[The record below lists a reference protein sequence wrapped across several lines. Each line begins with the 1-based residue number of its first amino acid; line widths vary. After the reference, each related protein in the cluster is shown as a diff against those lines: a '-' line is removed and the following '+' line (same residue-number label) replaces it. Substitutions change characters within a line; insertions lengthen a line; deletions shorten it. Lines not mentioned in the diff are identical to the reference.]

1 MIALNKTSFSK
12 IEDFTQGL
20 LEVDTTTPTF
30 PSGGIPLY
38 TQGNKAYL
46 DTSDSH
52 SIVFGAT
59 GSKKTRLFVMP
70 TVEII
75 YRSGEAFVVTD
86 PKGEIYLKTKESAK
100 AYGYHTVCIDLRNL
114 KASHCWNPFQL
125 PYELYHD
132 GNKGKALEMLTEL
145 SRHIIGDTGEEF
157 WTNAGIDM
165 LLGFMLLLFLNNTKE
180 DCTLRNL
187 LQLWN
192 RYSENQRSF
201 REDLRYER
209 LKTDEITQ
217 CKLRMIYNNSDK
229 TVGSA
234 EAIVSTGL
242 NKLVINDDLTDL
254 LSTNSF
260 NLFDLANKKVGIYL
274 IIPDENTSSHF
285 VASLF
290 ISQLYEVMIQVA
302 QKSSKCALDVR
313 MNFIIDEF
321 ANLPK
326 LEGIETMI
334 TASRSRNIRFALI
347 VQGLTQLKQK
357 YDETAN
363 TLCGNCNN
371 WIYLYSKDYELLHTI
386 SRLCGEV
393 IYDTKTTMPLL
404 SEFDLQH
411 LSKEKG
417 EVLILAGRKH
427 PFLSHLTDIDDY
439 TFCMECSE
447 SEPEP
452 AEDDLDKKADTD
464 SSAIIADTVT
474 GSFADSLEDSL
485 TVSSVEP
492 VKDHTEGLDP
502 DFDKIGKE
510 VFRVLHPELCKPVPG
525 PASNFSDFN
534 PARFSPHKP
543 TTLFDALIYNKPQNT
558 IRSWTF
564 GDEPRRWVVAVYDG
578 VIIGQVTPPERDV
591 YAPDIYA
598 TLIRHFKGEIL
609 KESMLLKDFEFYH
622 TDMKYKNEFD
632 TYLNNHPEAV
642 YLRLDEMEHPEDFV
656 KIDKVSLN
664 RKKKPVKAKMNNQK
678 QHINLADLFTLPEE
692 DFNNPTHRLQ
702 DPENTS
708 EKREQTEEDNDET

>member
-12 IEDFTQGL
+12 TEDFIRGL
-20 LEVDTTTPTF
+20 QEIDMDSPNFPT
-30 PSGGIPLY
+30 GGMPLY
-38 TQGNKAYL
+38 TEGNKAYL

-70 TVEII
+70 TVEIL
-75 YRSGEAFVVTD
+75 YRSGESFVVTD

-100 AYGYHTVCIDLRNL
+100 AYNYRTLCIDLRHL
-114 KASHCWNPFQL
+114 KQSHSWNPFQL
-125 PYELYHD
+125 PYELYHN

-157 WTNAGIDM
+157 WTNTGIDM
-165 LLGFMLLLFLNNTKE
+165 LLGFMLLLMLNNSKE

-187 LQLWN
+187 LTLWN
-192 RYSENQRSF
+192 RYSENQRGF
-201 REDLRYER
+201 AEDLRYER

-217 CKLRMIYNNSDK
+217 CKLRMIYNKADK
-229 TVGSA
+229 TVGST

-242 NKLVINDDLTDL
+242 NKLIINDDLTDL

-260 NLFDLANKKVGIYL
+260 NLFDLANQKVGIYL

-347 VQGLTQLKQK
+347 AQGLTQLKEK

-386 SRLCGEV
+386 SNLCGEV
-393 IYDTKTTMPLL
+393 IYDNKTTMPLM

-439 TFCMECSE
+439 PFYREHSA
-447 SEPEP
+447 PEP
-452 AEDDLDKKADTD
+452 NQTQAAPEGKNDADSAEVPTDIVTD
-464 SSAIIADTVT
+464 SGAASP
-474 GSFADSLEDSL
+474 EDSL
-485 TVSSVEP
+485 TGSSAEP
-492 VKDHTEGLDP
+492 VIDHTDGLDP
-502 DFDKIGKE
+502 DFDKIGKD

-525 PASNFSDFN
+525 PASNFSDLN

-543 TTLFDALIYNKPQNT
+543 TTLFDALIYGKTQNT
-558 IRSWTF
+558 LRSWTLD
-564 GDEPRRWVVAVYDG
+564 DEPRRWVVVLYDG
-578 VIIGQVTPPERDV
+578 VIIGQATPPECEV
-591 YAPDIYA
+591 YAPDIYEK
-598 TLIRHFKGEIL
+598 LIHHFTSEVLSK
-609 KESMLLKDFEFYH
+609 SMLQKDFKFYH
-622 TDMKYKNEFD
+622 ADMKYKKEFD

-656 KIDKVSLN
+656 KIDKVPVN
-664 RKKKPVKAKMNNQK
+664 RKKKPVL
-678 QHINLADLFTLPEE
+678 HLP
-692 DFNNPTHRLQ
+692 
-702 DPENTS
+702 DPDNTS
-708 EKREQTEEDNDET
+708 ENIEQTEEDNDET

>member
-30 PSGGIPLY
+30 PSGGLPLY

-70 TVEII
+70 SVEIL
-75 YRSGEAFVVTD
+75 YRSGESFVVTD

-100 AYGYHTVCIDLRNL
+100 AYNYRTLCIDLRNL

-125 PYELYHD
+125 PYELYHS

-145 SRHIIGDTGEEF
+145 SRHIIGDVGEPF
-157 WTNAGIDM
+157 WTNTGIDL
-165 LLGFMLLLFLNNTKE
+165 LLGFMLLLFLNNSKE

-187 LQLWN
+187 LALWN
-192 RYSENQRSF
+192 RYTENQRGF
-201 REDLRYER
+201 REDLRYDR

-217 CKLRMIYNNSDK
+217 CKLRMVYNSADK

-242 NKLVINDDLTDL
+242 NKLIINDDLTDL

-302 QKSSKCALDVR
+302 QKSNQCALDVR

-334 TASRSRNIRFALI
+334 TASRSRNIRFTLI
-347 VQGLTQLKQK
+347 AQGLTQLKQK

-371 WIYLYSKDYELLHTI
+371 WIYLYSKDYELLQTI
-386 SRLCGEV
+386 SNLCGEI
-393 IYDTKTTMPLL
+393 IYDTKTTIPLL

-439 TFCMECSE
+439 TFCREGSASE
-447 SEPEP
+447 AEP

-464 SSAIIADTVT
+464 SSAIISDTVT
-474 GSFADSLEDSL
+474 GFFADSRKDSL
-485 TVSSVEP
+485 TGSSTEP

-502 DFDKIGKE
+502 DFDKNGKDI
-510 VFRVLHPELCKPVPG
+510 FRLLHPELCKPIPG
-525 PASNFSDFN
+525 PASNFSDLN
-534 PARFSPHKP
+534 PARFSPHTP
-543 TTLFDALIYNKPQNT
+543 TTLFDALIYGKTQNT
-558 IRSWTF
+558 IRSWNFDWTL
-564 GDEPRRWVVAVYDG
+564 GTEPRRWVVALYDG
-578 VIIGQVTPPERDV
+578 IIIGQATLPECEV
-591 YAPDIYA
+591 YATDIYEK
-598 TLIRHFKGEIL
+598 LIQHFTSEVLSK
-609 KESMLLKDFEFYH
+609 SMLQKDFNFYH
-622 TDMKYKNEFD
+622 ADMKYKEEFD

-656 KIDKVSLN
+656 KIAQVPLKQ
-664 RKKKPVKAKMNNQK
+664 KKKP
-678 QHINLADLFTLPEE
+678 D
-692 DFNNPTHRLQ
+692 
-702 DPENTS
+702 NTS
-708 EKREQTEEDNDET
+708 EKHEHAEEDNDET

>member
-30 PSGGIPLY
+30 PSGGLPLY
-38 TQGNKAYL
+38 TQGDKAYL

-70 TVEII
+70 SVEIL

-100 AYGYHTVCIDLRNL
+100 AYNYRTLCIDLRNL
-114 KASHCWNPFQL
+114 KVSHCWNPFQL
-125 PYELYHD
+125 PYELYHS

-145 SRHIIGDTGEEF
+145 SRHIIGDVGEPF
-157 WTNAGIDM
+157 WTNTGIDL
-165 LLGFMLLLFLNNTKE
+165 LLGFMLLLFLNNSKE

-187 LQLWN
+187 LALWN
-192 RYSENQRSF
+192 RYTENQRGF
-201 REDLRYER
+201 REDLRYDR

-217 CKLRMIYNNSDK
+217 CKLRMIYNSADK

-242 NKLVINDDLTDL
+242 NKLIINDDLTDL

-302 QKSSKCALDVR
+302 QKSNKCALDVR

-334 TASRSRNIRFALI
+334 TASRSRNIRFTLI
-347 VQGLTQLKQK
+347 AQGLTQLKQK

-439 TFCMECSE
+439 TFCRECSE
-447 SEPEP
+447 FEQTQSEDTSVE
-452 AEDDLDKKADTD
+452 KNDTD
-464 SSAIIADTVT
+464 SAELHTGIVT
-474 GSFADSLEDSL
+474 DSKPESLEDSL
-485 TVSSVEP
+485 KDSLTGSPAAP

-502 DFDKIGKE
+502 DFDKIGKD

-525 PASNFSDFN
+525 PASNFSDLN

-543 TTLFDALIYNKPQNT
+543 TTLFEALSGGKTQNAL
-558 IRSWTF
+558 RSWTLD
-564 GDEPRRWVVAVYDG
+564 DEPRRWVVVVYDE
-578 VIIGQVTPPERDV
+578 VIIGQATPPECEV
-591 YAPDIYA
+591 YAPDIYEK
-598 TLIRHFKGEIL
+598 LIRHFTSEVLSK
-609 KESMLLKDFEFYH
+609 SMLQNDFEFYH
-622 TDMKYKNEFD
+622 ADMKYKEEFD
-632 TYLNNHPEAV
+632 SYLNNHPEAV
-642 YLRLDEMEHPEDFV
+642 YLRLDEMKHPEDFV
-656 KIDKVSLN
+656 KITKVPL
-664 RKKKPVKAKMNNQK
+664 KKKTANSKANNRQ
-678 QHINLADLFTLPEE
+678 QHSNLADLFKMPEE
-692 DFNNPTHRLQ
+692 KPDKPT
-702 DPENTS
+702 P
-708 EKREQTEEDNDET
+708 EQTEEDNDET

>member
-1 MIALNKTSFSK
+1 MIPINKTSFSSK
-12 IEDFTQGL
+12 DAFTKGL
-20 LEVDTTTPTF
+20 LEIDTTAKNF

-46 DTSDSH
+46 DTSDTH
-52 SIVFGAT
+52 SIIFGAT

-70 TVEII
+70 TVEIL

-100 AYGYHTVCIDLRNL
+100 ACGYRTVCIDLRNL
-114 KASHCWNPFQL
+114 KTSHCWNPFQL
-125 PYELYHD
+125 PYELYHT

-157 WTNAGIDM
+157 WTNAGIDL
-165 LLGFMLLLFLNNTKE
+165 LLGFMLLLFLNNTKA

-192 RYSENQRSF
+192 RYTENQRSF

-217 CKLRMIYNNSDK
+217 CKLRMIYNGSDK

-242 NKLVINDDLTDL
+242 NKLIINDDLTDL

-260 NLFDLANKKVGIYL
+260 NLFDFANKKVGIYL

-302 QKSSKCALDVR
+302 QKSNKCALDIR

-347 VQGLTQLKQK
+347 VQGLTQLRQK

-371 WIYLYSKDYELLHTI
+371 WIYLYSKDYELLNTI

-393 IYDTKTTMPLL
+393 IYDNKTTIPLL

-417 EVLILAGRKH
+417 EVLILAGRKN

-439 TFCMECSE
+439 TFCMEYSASE
-447 SEPEP
+447 QAQTNDACDPKDDADSSVTLAGKVTDSKPESP
-452 AEDDLDKKADTD
+452 EAFLTD
-464 SSAIIADTVT
+464 SS
-474 GSFADSLEDSL
+474 
-485 TVSSVEP
+485 SSP

-502 DFDKIGKE
+502 DFDKIGKD

-525 PASNFSDFN
+525 PASNFSDLN

-543 TTLFDALIYNKPQNT
+543 TTLFEALSGGKTQNAL
-558 IRSWTF
+558 RSWTLD
-564 GDEPRRWVVAVYDG
+564 DEPRRWVVVVYDE
-578 VIIGQVTPPERDV
+578 VIIGQATPPECEV
-591 YAPDIYA
+591 YAPDIYEK
-598 TLIRHFKGEIL
+598 LIRHFTSEVLSK
-609 KESMLLKDFEFYH
+609 SMLQKDFKFYH
-622 TDMKYKNEFD
+622 ADMKYKEEFD

-656 KIDKVSLN
+656 KIDKV
-664 RKKKPVKAKMNNQK
+664 PVKTSAK
-678 QHINLADLFTLPEE
+678 
-692 DFNNPTHRLQ
+692 PTH
-702 DPENTS
+702 
-708 EKREQTEEDNDET
+708 EQTEEDNDET